1 MSSQLPNC
9 ISTPPWW
16 QLINWIGDPIEFQK
30 KCSQK
35 YGDIFSIRLSGLGS
49 FVIIANP
56 QVIQEIF
63 SKDSKF
69 DIGRA
74 NALAE
79 PLIGNN
85 SLMMMD
91 GDRHRRE
98 RKLLMPSFHGEKI
111 QVYAQQIIDI
121 TENISSKWQIGESF
135 IVRSTMQKVSLE
147 VILQVVFGLSEGS
160 RYQQLKPLLTDW
172 LDMTDSPLRSSI
184 LFFKFLQKDWG
195 SWTPWGKMR
204 RRQRQVRDLLQA
216 EITEKRSKIKTETVD
231 KGNDGHPREF
241 LFGEK
246 NSRGNPDVLGLM
258 MAVRYED
265 GQAMSDE
272 ELTDELLTILFAG
285 HETTATTLAWAFY
298 QIYQNPDVLEK
309 LQIELAS
316 LGENSNPLE
325 IAKLPYLSA
334 VCQETLRMYPVLP
347 VLFPRIAKSP
357 IKIGGYQ
364 FDAETTFMPS
374 LYLVHYR
381 EDLYPNPQK
390 FDPQR
395 FLERQYSPS
404 EYFPFGG
411 GSRRCLGYA
420 LALLEMK
427 LVLAT
432 IISKYQLAS
441 SDDKPVK
448 IQRRGFTLAPT
459 GGVKM
464 VVKEQY
470 GSVKKLIC

>member
-9 ISTPPWW
+9 ISTPPLW

-30 KCSQK
+30 KYSQK
-35 YGDIFSIRLSGLGS
+35 YGDIFSMRLSGLGS

-56 QVIQEIF
+56 QIIQEIF
-63 SKDSKF
+63 SKDAKF

-74 NALAE
+74 NELAE
-79 PLIGNN
+79 PLIGKN

-91 GDRHRRE
+91 GDRHRKE

-111 QVYAQQIIDI
+111 QVYAQQIIKI
-121 TENISSKWQIGESF
+121 TENITSKWQIGESF

-160 RYQQLKPLLTDW
+160 RYEQLKPLLTDW
-172 LDMTDSPLRSSI
+172 LDMTDSPLRSSM

-195 SWTPWGKMR
+195 NWTPWGKMK
-204 RRQRQVRDLLQA
+204 RRQQQVRNLLQA
-216 EITEKRSKIKTETVD
+216 EIEEKRSKTKTVD
-231 KGNDGHPREF
+231 KGND
-241 LFGEK
+241 
-246 NSRGNPDVLGLM
+246 VLSLM

-265 GQAMSDE
+265 GQVMSDE

-298 QIYQNPDVLEK
+298 EIYQNPDVLEK

-316 LGENSNPLE
+316 LKENPNPLE

-357 IKIGGYQ
+357 INIGGYQ
-364 FDAETTFMPS
+364 YDAQTTFMPS
-374 LYLVHYR
+374 IYLVHYQ

-390 FDPQR
+390 FDPKR

-404 EYFPFGG
+404 EYLPFGG

-464 VVKEQY
+464 VVK
-470 GSVKKLIC
+470 GMGNG